1 MSQTAR
7 GGGAEPARRYL
18 GIAALVTSG
27 VILRPWR
34 PPEAI
39 WAVTG
44 AAPLV
49 LAGLL
54 PIAEAWRG
62 IVRGADVY
70 LFLVGM
76 MLLAEIA
83 RLEGLFDWPAA
94 QAAARAR
101 GSAARLF
108 TLVFLVGTVVTVFLS
123 NAATAVAR
131 TARAESPL
139 PYLLVCPFIAN
150 AASFDQQSGQPRHL

>member
-1 MSQTAR
+1 MLSPLAATW
-7 GGGAEPARRYL
+7 

-34 PPEAI
+34 LPEAI

-44 AAPLV
+44 AALLV

-123 NAATAVAR
+123 NDARAATASRAPQEPRAR
-131 TARAESPL
+131 CRISWSVRSSQTPL
-139 PYLLVCPFIAN
+139 FG
-150 AASFDQQSGQPRHL
+150 FDQQSGQPRHL